1 MIIFYAIVSGITDY
15 NDHVDFVRAIHHV
28 RLLPYRTSRKNRR
41 QDSDY
46 R

>member
-1 MIIFYAIVSGITDY
+1 MIIFYVIVSGIIDY
-15 NDHVDFVRAIHHV
+15 NNHVDSVRAIHHV
-28 RLLPYRTSRKNRR
+28 RLLPNRTSRKNRC